1 VAKTFKEVPLSEPL
15 LSIDKLNLG
24 YQGQPPLATI
34 SWIIQRGQKVVLL
47 GKSGSGKSTLLDTL
61 VRGSPA
67 ILCRT
72 IRVAYLSQQPALLP
86 WLSVLDNVLLGFKLR
101 GEKILTEHRERARQ
115 LLHDVELP
123 YFEDQKV
130 HQLSG
135 GERSR
140 VSIARALIEDA
151 DLVLLDEPFAALDR
165 STKIQ
170 MSMLCKQLLADK
182 TVILVTHDPRD
193 AQDWFNEA
201 MVLTPGGLKGPFD
214 LDHFKNDQTLIQA
227 LDGDL

>member
-1 VAKTFKEVPLSEPL
+1 MAKTFKEVPLSEPL

-61 VRGSPA
+61 VRGSSA
-67 ILCRT
+67 ILCLT
-72 IRVAYLSQQPALLP
+72 QRVAYLSQQPALLP

-115 LLHDVELP
+115 MLSDVELP
-123 YFEDQKV
+123 YFEGQKV

-140 VSIARALIEDA
+140 VAIARALIEDA

-170 MSMLCKQLLADK
+170 MAMLCKQIGRAH
-182 TVILVTHDPRD
+182 V
-193 AQDWFNEA
+193 
-201 MVLTPGGLKGPFD
+201 
-214 LDHFKNDQTLIQA
+214 
-227 LDGDL
+227 